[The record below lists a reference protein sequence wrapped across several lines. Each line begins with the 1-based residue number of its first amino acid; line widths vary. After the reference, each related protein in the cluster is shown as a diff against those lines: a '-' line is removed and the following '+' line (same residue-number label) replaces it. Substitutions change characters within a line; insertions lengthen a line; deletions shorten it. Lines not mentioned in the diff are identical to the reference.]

1 MPPSAEIMTRVFFDV
16 AINGTEAGRI
26 VMGMYGNVVPKTVKN
41 FETLCRGDTMGVQN
55 KKLAF
60 ANSSFHRIIP
70 KFMIQ
75 GGDFTHH
82 NGMGG
87 MSIFGSKTF
96 ADENSRGLWGRDGWM
111 GCGPTNRILRQ
122 SKRYT
127 FRQNFHPPRRH
138 PPTHHH

>member
-1 MPPSAEIMTRVFFDV
+1 
-16 AINGTEAGRI
+16 
-26 VMGMYGNVVPKTVKN
+26 
-41 FETLCRGDTMGVQN
+41 MGVQN

-60 ANSSFHRIIP
+60 ANSSFHCIIP

-87 MSIFGSKTF
+87 ISIFGSKTF

-111 GCGPTNRILRQ
+111 GCGPTNRIQRQ
-122 SKRYT
+122 SKRYA
-127 FRQNFHPPRRH
+127 FRQISILRAGIL
-138 PPTHHH
+138 PPTTTDEKDKMKA